1 MDIRHTSS
9 ITGVGSP
16 AASRVASSL
25 SPRPATTSKTT
36 GTAKPMAASTTSS
49 AAADSSDITSSD
61 FLTLLVS
68 ELQNQDPTQPADP
81 NAYIT
86 QLVQVNS
93 LQQLIQINQTGQLA
107 GGDTVALL
115 NDIDSTID
123 PNSPVATPSTPP
135 TSGSGSNANSVSQT
149 DSGANANPAATAK
162 EITSVDPGSGLQ
174 LGVNNPNALWGAAV
188 SS

>member
-1 MDIRHTSS
+1 MDVRHANS

-16 AASRVASSL
+16 AAARVASSL
-25 SPRPATTSKTT
+25 GPHQAAMAKTT
-36 GTAKPMAASTTSS
+36 GTAKPKADASTPSSSGAAS
-49 AAADSSDITSSD
+49 DPSDITSSD

-115 NDIDSTID
+115 NDIDYTVD
-123 PNSPVATPSTPP
+123 PNSPVATAPS
-135 TSGSGSNANSVSQT
+135 SGSGSGTNSGNANSV
-149 DSGANANPAATAK
+149 ANTN
-162 EITSVDPGSGLQ
+162 
-174 LGVNNPNALWGAAV
+174 
-188 SS
+188 

>member
-25 SPRPATTSKTT
+25 SPRPATTSKTA
-36 GTAKPMAASTTSS
+36 GTAKPMAASSSS

-123 PNSPVATPSTPP
+123 PNSPVATPSTPS

>member
-1 MDIRHTSS
+1 MDVRHANS

-16 AASRVASSL
+16 AAARIASSL
-25 SPRPATTSKTT
+25 SLKSASTNKIQ
-36 GTAKPMAASTTSS
+36 GVAKPRTAPASGSGTGNGVT
-49 AAADSSDITSSD
+49 DPSDITSSD

-93 LQQLIQINQTGQLA
+93 LQQLIQMNQTEQLA

-115 NDIDSTID
+115 NDIDYTVNPS
-123 PNSPVATPSTPP
+123 SPVATPSDTGLGA
-135 TSGSGSNANSVSQT
+135 SDSESNSNLVERSKQISNVDSAFGMQ
-149 DSGANANPAATAK
+149 SGAERNSIWN
-162 EITSVDPGSGLQ
+162 G
-174 LGVNNPNALWGAAV
+174 GA
-188 SS
+188 SD

>member
-1 MDIRHTSS
+1 MDIRHTNS

-25 SPRPATTSKTT
+25 SPRPAATSKTP
-36 GTAKPMAASTTSS
+36 GTTKPMAAGSS
-49 AAADSSDITSSD
+49 NAPAADSSDITSSD

-93 LQQLIQINQTGQLA
+93 LQQLIQINQTTQLS
-107 GGDTVALL
+107 GGDSVALL

-123 PNSPVATPSTPP
+123 PNS
-135 TSGSGSNANSVSQT
+135 
-149 DSGANANPAATAK
+149 
-162 EITSVDPGSGLQ
+162 
-174 LGVNNPNALWGAAV
+174 
-188 SS
+188 